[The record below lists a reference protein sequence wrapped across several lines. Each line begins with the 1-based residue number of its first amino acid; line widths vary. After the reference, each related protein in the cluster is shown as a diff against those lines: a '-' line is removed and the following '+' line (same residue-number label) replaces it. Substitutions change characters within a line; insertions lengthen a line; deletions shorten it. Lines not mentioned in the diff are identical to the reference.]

1 MFDIGFSELLLVGVV
16 GLLVLGPERLPQAAR
31 AAGLWLGRFRA
42 TVQRFTADIDREL
55 KAEEL
60 RQTLREEASRLT
72 EPLQDLQQDVSAAG
86 ADLGAAIK
94 PPPDAPVNAGKTS
107 VDGN

>member
-1 MFDIGFSELLLVGVV
+1 VFDIGFSELLLVGIVA
-16 GLLVLGPERLPQAAR
+16 LLVLGPERLPQAAR
-31 AAGLWLGRFRA
+31 TAGLWLGRFRA
-42 TVQRFTADIDREL
+42 NVQRFSADIDREL

-72 EPLQDLQQDVSAAG
+72 EPFQDLRKEVTATG
-86 ADLGAAIK
+86 ADLGAVVN
-94 PPPDAPVNAGKTS
+94 PPANGTANAGKAS